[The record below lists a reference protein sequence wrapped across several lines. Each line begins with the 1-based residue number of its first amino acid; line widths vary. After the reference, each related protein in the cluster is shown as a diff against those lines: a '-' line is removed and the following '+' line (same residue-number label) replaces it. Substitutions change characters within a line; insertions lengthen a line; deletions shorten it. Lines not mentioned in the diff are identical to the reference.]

1 MDNMGGHP
9 QSSPRK
15 DLTTGIIRCTI
26 FVVLNVS
33 GEFVVKGYSA
43 QSELLKAMAH
53 PVRLRILDILSQGEA
68 CVCHLTAV
76 LKRRQ
81 PYVSQ
86 QLMTLRE
93 MGLVSDR
100 RDGLMV
106 YYSLADGRVE
116 TLLALTREMLR
127 DSGAL
132 IDLALVPEPPVNGC
146 PCPACE
152 EAARRAA

>member
-1 MDNMGGHP
+1 
-9 QSSPRK
+9 
-15 DLTTGIIRCTI
+15 
-26 FVVLNVS
+26 
-33 GEFVVKGYSA
+33 VKGYSA
-43 QSELLKAMAH
+43 QSDLLKAMAH

-106 YYSLADGRVE
+106 YYSLADERIE
-116 TLLALTREMLR
+116 TLLSLTREMLR
-127 DSGAL
+127 DSGAM
-132 IDLALVPEPPVNGC
+132 IDLAPKPEAPVSGC
-146 PCPACE
+146 PCPKCE
-152 EAARRAA
+152 EAALRAA

>member
-1 MDNMGGHP
+1 
-9 QSSPRK
+9 
-15 DLTTGIIRCTI
+15 
-26 FVVLNVS
+26 
-33 GEFVVKGYSA
+33 VVKGYSA

-53 PVRLRILDILSQGEA
+53 PVRLRILDILGQGEA

-93 MGLVSDR
+93 IGLVSDR

-106 YYSLADGRVE
+106 YYSLADERVE
-116 TLLALTREMLR
+116 ALLALTREMLH
-127 DSGAL
+127 DGDATFDVTPMPKAPVSGCT
-132 IDLALVPEPPVNGC
+132 C
-146 PCPACE
+146 PKCE

>member
-1 MDNMGGHP
+1 MVGTPEN
-9 QSSPRK
+9 SSK
-15 DLTTGIIRCTI
+15 KVLTIRPIWRII

-33 GEFVVKGYSA
+33 AGGVVKGYSA

-53 PVRLRILDILSQGEA
+53 PVRLRILDILGQGEA

-93 MGLVSDR
+93 IGLVSDR

-106 YYSLADGRVE
+106 YYSLADERVE
-116 TLLALTREMLR
+116 ALLALTREMLH
-127 DSGAL
+127 DGDATFDVTPMPKAPVSGCT
-132 IDLALVPEPPVNGC
+132 C
-146 PCPACE
+146 PKCE

>member
-1 MDNMGGHP
+1 MY
-9 QSSPRK
+9 QR
-15 DLTTGIIRCTI
+15 
-26 FVVLNVS
+26 
-33 GEFVVKGYSA
+33 EFVVKGYSA

-53 PVRLRILDILSQGEA
+53 PVRLRILDILSHGEA

-76 LKRRQ
+76 LNRRQ

-86 QLMTLRE
+86 HLMTLRE

-106 YYSLADGRVE
+106 YYSLANERIE
-116 TLLALTREMLR
+116 TLLTLTREMLH
-127 DSGAL
+127 DTGVM
-132 IDLALVPEPPVNGC
+132 IDPAPAPEAPVSGC
-146 PCPACE
+146 PCPKCE

>member
-1 MDNMGGHP
+1 MPKTHP
-9 QSSPRK
+9 K
-15 DLTTGIIRCTI
+15 KKLTTGAIRRII

-33 GEFVVKGYSA
+33 MGVFVKGYSA
-43 QSELLKAMAH
+43 QSDLLKAMAH
-53 PVRLRILDILSQGEA
+53 PVRLRILHILSQDEA

-76 LKRRQ
+76 LNRRQ
-81 PYVSQ
+81 PSVSQ

-106 YYSLADGRVE
+106 YYSLADERIE
-116 TLLALTREMLR
+116 TLLTLTREMLH
-127 DSGAL
+127 DSGVM
-132 IDLALVPEPPVNGC
+132 IDPAPAPKAPVSGC
-146 PCPACE
+146 PCPKCE